1 VQTWE
6 AVSVVVSCGFLV
18 RMLYVAI
25 MRHYR
30 NRGWPSV
37 DRRQISRRRI
47 DRKEMNR
54 IENEYGKDREDR

>member
-1 VQTWE
+1 MKTWE
-6 AVSVVVSCGFLV
+6 AIFVVVSCGFLV

-30 NRGWPSV
+30 NRGWPRV

-47 DRKEMNR
+47 DRKEINR
-54 IENEYGKDREDR
+54 IEREYQNDREQK